1 MSPIK
6 DSLITE
12 KSFKSDFENQRAFRI
27 RSQNE
32 DWHPTSLSQ
41 QE

>member
-1 MSPIK
+1 MRPIK

-12 KSFKSDFENQRAFRI
+12 KSFKSDFANKRAFRI
-27 RSQNE
+27 RPQNE
-32 DWHPTSLSQ
+32 DWHPTSLSE